1 VGTLR
6 TLAFTRFHYGI
17 ATGVNSGNHLG
28 YHMGEETIW
37 RSLAYEEQ
45 FPHREAKNEMYTEEV
60 PDCASCNRSPEAAYQ
75 IGYWQDI
82 VRIDD
87 KAHRRL
93 RLTKWMFWCLRCL
106 GDGRLAPHWWGR
118 AICGDVLEAEEE

>member
-1 VGTLR
+1 
-6 TLAFTRFHYGI
+6 
-17 ATGVNSGNHLG
+17 
-28 YHMGEETIW
+28 MGEETIW

-60 PDCASCNRSPEAAYQ
+60 PDCASCDRSPEAAYQ

-93 RLTKWMFWCLRCL
+93 RLTKWMFWCSRCL
-106 GDGRLAPHWWGR
+106 AKESLAPHWWGR
-118 AICGDVLEAEEE
+118 AIRGDSLEAEEE